1 MKNRKESQR
10 VAPSCLSFS
19 LSLTLSADVKF
30 QSARVTVKS
39 PQDPFYPGDTVTLRC
54 DITEYTDW
62 EQYPQPQFSYINNNI
77 YIILNPKPILYLC
90 EKCFFP
96 TAPPRAT
103 LTVAPQSPVWTGDT
117 VTLRCEVASLT
128 GWRYKWYKGRS
139 QTAVSQSDRYN
150 RTGDTLTIR
159 GAAESDQDQYWCQGE
174 RDTRPTSSLING
186 DVVLEGP
193 AQPLKEGDNLTLL
206 CIYRTEP
213 SDLTA
218 DFYKDGVLLQ
228 TRSTGQMTI
237 PVVSKSHEGF
247 YQCKHREMGESL
259 ETWFSVISKASADA
273 FFSGPKL
280 FSTVAVVVVY
290 ALLTVV
296 AGVKCYSA

>member
-1 MKNRKESQR
+1 MEFTAQHLLLFLGSVGCSGLSQGL
-10 VAPSCLSFS
+10 P
-19 LSLTLSADVKF
+19 K
-30 QSARVTVKS
+30 ARVTVKS

-62 EQYPQPQFSYINNNI
+62 EQYRWYRNTIKIPNKTSKIITISLHFGSGQYNCYGWRRAQPQFSYISAS
-77 YIILNPKPILYLC
+77 ILVHSQ
-90 EKCFFP
+90 
-96 TAPPRAT
+96 APPRAT

-174 RDTRPTSSLING
+174 RDTRPTSSLIS
-186 DVVLEGP
+186 
-193 AQPLKEGDNLTLL
+193 AHLTLAVK
-206 CIYRTEP
+206 EP

-259 ETWFSVISKASADA
+259 ETWFSVISADA

-296 AGVKCYSA
+296 AGVKCYSANMCT